1 MFIVEVSDMFFGAIY
16 CLKINIMKRIIVD
29 YRNLTLDIL
38 KLLKNKYPEGYTN
51 MDIIVFTNH
60 KKETIK
66 AIEVTTND
74 IDYLVKISRQ
84 LSLSIENFKELNIT
98 IDYTVN

>member
-1 MFIVEVSDMFFGAIY
+1 
-16 CLKINIMKRIIVD
+16 MKRIIVD
-29 YRNLTLDIL
+29 YRNLTPDIL

-60 KKETIK
+60 KNETIK

-74 IDYLVKISRQ
+74 TDYLVKISRQ
-84 LSLSIENFKELNIT
+84 LYLSIENFEELNIT

>member
-1 MFIVEVSDMFFGAIY
+1 
-16 CLKINIMKRIIVD
+16 MKRIIVD
-29 YRNLTLDIL
+29 YRNLTPNIL

-51 MDIIVFTNH
+51 MDIIAFTNH
-60 KKETIK
+60 KNETIK

-84 LSLSIENFKELNIT
+84 LSLSIENFEELNIT